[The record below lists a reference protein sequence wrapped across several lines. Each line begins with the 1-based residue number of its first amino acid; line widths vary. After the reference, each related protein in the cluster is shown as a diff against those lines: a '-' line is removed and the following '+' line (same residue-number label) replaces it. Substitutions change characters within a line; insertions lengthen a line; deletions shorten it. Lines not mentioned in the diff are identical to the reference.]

1 MSSGRALIQQHTARD
16 GERKGPPGWSKARQL
31 SKSTSVN
38 KNKPPISGRNLAG
51 RHDKAEQKSGDLSDV
66 GMLTSTC
73 PQSIHIGLFLLN
85 TVVMQIHYHQD
96 HNTILGSLNS
106 SALYNTKGLGILKL
120 GK

>member
-16 GERKGPPGWSKARQL
+16 GERKGPPGWSKACQL
-31 SKSTSVN
+31 SKSTTVN

-51 RHDKAEQKSGDLSDV
+51 RNDKAEQKSGDLSDV

-73 PQSIHIGLFLLN
+73 PQSIQIGLFLLN

-96 HNTILGSLNS
+96 HTQYW
-106 SALYNTKGLGILKL
+106 AL
-120 GK
+120 